1 MDNKPVPWTQTHEAF
16 RDHLQGKQWAKT
28 NIPDHTAAQRRQRPQ
43 LRPTV
48 PDEASF
54 TILELRE
61 VLYQQKS
68 RKAPGPDQI
77 EADVL
82 QLLDADGEKLL
93 LDPFSRGVEDWDHTA
108 IMDGGLGGIIFK
120 GKGSDTDPA
129 NYRPISL
136 LNTTYKVYAA
146 MIQKRLA
153 TTFDHTLRPHQ
164 FGFRASKGTRH
175 PLFILRRAMEW
186 SILTDKPLHLLFW
199 IGNRLLTP

>member
-1 MDNKPVPWTQTHEAF
+1 MARKDRVNWVHAQLTGDLAADQSSVWGTVRSQRRGFTGKKSHLVVDNKPVPWTQTHEAF

-28 NIPDHTAAQRRQRPQ
+28 YIPDHTAAQRRQRTQ

-61 VLYQQKS
+61 VLYQQKT

-82 QLLDADGEKLL
+82 QLLDADGEKNSC
-93 LDPFSRGVEDWDHTA
+93 LDVYNEAWRTGTIPPSWTEAWVVS
-108 IMDGGLGGIIFK
+108 IFK
-120 GKGSDTDPA
+120 GKGSDNGILPTTAQYP
-129 NYRPISL
+129 L

-153 TTFDHTLRPHQ
+153 TNL
-164 FGFRASKGTRH
+164 
-175 PLFILRRAMEW
+175 
-186 SILTDKPLHLLFW
+186 
-199 IGNRLLTP
+199 